1 MYSGFCTYMFVLS
14 VFYFVLHCEQ
24 PRCSPH
30 YLSTFRTNYVA
41 SVHKTSTN
49 GSYESCTRCHQ
60 HAINCFC
67 YVSLNGYTWSFRVH
81 EDAIARSVKLIFA
94 IFNVFS

>member
-41 SVHKTSTN
+41 MKVVHGVINMPSTVSVM
-49 GSYESCTRCHQ
+49 
-60 HAINCFC
+60 FP
-67 YVSLNGYTWSFRVH
+67 
-81 EDAIARSVKLIFA
+81 
-94 IFNVFS
+94 